1 MEMETKN
8 YKVDQLTANPLM
20 DIKSVPGV
28 TWLPWLLYLLCYSLL
43 WHGVLNLKPNS
54 TNYVP
59 ITAFESPTSKPEL
72 QMEYSLAP
80 MNASKPRD
88 VDLIL
93 SNELLIATQ
102 MIIHEENEQ

>member
-28 TWLPWLLYLLCYSLL
+28 TW
-43 WHGVLNLKPNS
+43 
-54 TNYVP
+54 
-59 ITAFESPTSKPEL
+59 SKPEL